1 MLSLRIQLIAREWNL
16 NKYMLILLWIFKKK
30 KFFAELTLRY
40 ESIGTINYS
49 KSSSNI
55 GLIRLNLQS

>member
-1 MLSLRIQLIAREWNL
+1 MLSLRIQLIAREWNP
-16 NKYMLILLWIFKKK
+16 NKYMLILLWILKKK
-30 KFFAELTLRY
+30 NFAELTLRY

>member
-1 MLSLRIQLIAREWNL
+1 MLSLRIQLIAREWNP
-16 NKYMLILLWIFKKK
+16 NKYMLILLWILKKK
-30 KFFAELTLRY
+30 NFAELTLRY

-55 GLIRLNLQS
+55 DLIRLNLQS